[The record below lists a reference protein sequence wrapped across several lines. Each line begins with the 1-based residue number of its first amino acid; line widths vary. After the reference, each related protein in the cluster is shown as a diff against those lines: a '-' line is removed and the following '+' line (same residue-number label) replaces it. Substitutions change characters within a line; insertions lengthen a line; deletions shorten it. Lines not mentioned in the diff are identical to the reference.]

1 MKYLPFWLLIYLLF
15 SACSSHKR
23 TDRVDPFI
31 GTGGHGHTFPGP
43 TRPFGMV
50 QLGPDTRLDG
60 WDGCSGYHYSDS
72 IIYGFSH
79 THLSGTGVSDYG
91 DVLVMPLSG
100 NDAWLNGADGSKG
113 YRSFFKKSTE
123 MARPGYYEVFLEE
136 PKVKVELTSTTRVG
150 FHRYTFKNQTDRKVI
165 IDLAHRDQVLSSAL
179 TQTDE
184 FTLVGHRHSS
194 AWALDQRVFFVLK
207 TNTPIVSADIRPD
220 DKGTKAILDFGSG
233 NEEILL
239 KVSISAVDNEGANRN
254 MEAELPHWD
263 FDQVVTESEDAWE
276 KQLSKIDVEGGT
288 DKQQRIFYTALYHT
302 MIAPNQFMDV
312 DGRYLGLDK
321 EIHQADNFTNF
332 TVFSLWDT
340 YRSTHPLYTLI
351 EQKRTNDF
359 IKTFLNHYT
368 NGGRLPVWE
377 LAGNETNC
385 MIGYHAVPVI
395 ADAYVKGIRDYDV
408 NLALE
413 AMHQSAQQNI
423 LGIDHF
429 RTTGYIPSEQEA
441 ESVSKSLEYAYDN
454 WTIAVMADS
463 LHRHE
468 LDDSYYE
475 SAQYYKNMFDAS
487 TGFMRARNNNQWF
500 APFRPEEVNFHYT
513 EANAWQYSYYVPH
526 DVSGWMDM
534 LGGDKALE
542 QKLDD
547 LFAANSKTS
556 GREQADIT
564 GLIGQYAHG
573 NEPSHQIPYLYN
585 FAGAPHKTQKLVR
598 QIMDELYDDRPDGL
612 SGNED
617 CGQMSAWLVF
627 SAMGFYPVT
636 PGTTQYIM
644 GSPWFDK
651 VTIHLENGKDFVIE
665 AKNQS
670 KANVYVQHV
679 HLNDQDYSKTYIDH
693 RDIIKGGTLYLEMS
707 DQPNLD
713 WGTAINNR
721 PATTITAKEVIAIP
735 GVLSGERAYL
745 QSTAIT
751 LSCATKGADIY
762 YRFDEKS
769 AGTKYTSPITIDS
782 DKILYTWA
790 EKNGTKSKVGIS
802 SFFKIPENRT
812 ISLATKYA
820 NHYTAGGDLALID
833 FLPGAADFRAGGW
846 QGYEGVDIHATIEL
860 ENIRTIKELGI
871 RLLQDENAWIFMPL
885 EVEFFSSKDGV
896 TFSSVGN
903 VKNDISY
910 KQKGSLTKTFT
921 LPTSGQA
928 KYIRVIARNRGVCPP
943 DHKGAGGKSW
953 IFADEIFIR

>member
-1 MKYLPFWLLIYLLF
+1 MKASPFVFVLLPILLSC
-15 SACSSHKR
+15 SAKKL

-91 DVLVMPLSG
+91 DVLLMPLSG
-100 NDAWLNGADGSKG
+100 NDAWNNGADGNQGYNSSFSK
-113 YRSFFKKSTE
+113 KTE
-123 MARPGYYEVFLEE
+123 RAKPGYYEVFLDK
-136 PKVKVELTSTTRVG
+136 PKVKAELTTTTRIG
-150 FHRYTFKNQTDRKVI
+150 FHRYTFDNPADRKLI

-179 TQTDE
+179 TQSDE
-184 FTLVGHRHSS
+184 FTLSGHRHSS
-194 AWALDQRVFFVLK
+194 AWALDQRVFFELK
-207 TNTPIVSADIRPD
+207 ANTAIVSADIRPD
-220 DKGTKAILDFGSG
+220 EKGTKAIIDFGAG
-233 NEEILL
+233 DKEILI
-239 KVSISAVDNEGANRN
+239 KVSLSSVDNEGARKN

-263 FDQVVTESEDAWE
+263 FDKTVQESEKAWE
-276 KQLSKIDVEGGT
+276 KQLGKIKVEGGT

-302 MIAPNQFMDV
+302 MIAPNTFMDV
-312 DGRYLGLDK
+312 DRRYFGLDK
-321 EIHQADNFTNF
+321 EIHQADDFTNY

-351 EQKRTNDF
+351 EQQRTNDF
-359 IKTFLNHYT
+359 IKTFLNHYKH
-368 NGGRLPVWE
+368 GGRLPVWE

-395 ADAYVKGIRDYDV
+395 ADAYAKGIRDYDV
-408 NLALE
+408 NLALD
-413 AMHQSAQQNI
+413 AMHQSAQQNV

-429 RTTGYIPSEQEA
+429 RSSGYIPSEQEA
-441 ESVSKSLEYAYDN
+441 ESVSKTLEYAYDN
-454 WTIAVMADS
+454 WAIAMMADS

-475 SAQYYKNMFDAS
+475 SAQYYKNVFDPT

-513 EANAWQYSYYVPH
+513 EANAWQYSYYVPQ
-526 DVSGWMDM
+526 DLTGWMQL
-534 LGGDKALE
+534 LGGEKALE

-547 LFAANSKTS
+547 LFAADSKTS

-573 NEPSHQIPYLYN
+573 NEPSHHIPYLYN

-598 QIMDELYDDRPDGL
+598 QIMDELYDDQPDGL

-644 GSPWFDK
+644 GSPWFNK
-651 VTIHLENGKDFVIE
+651 VTIHLENGKDFIIE

-679 HLNDQDYSKTYIDH
+679 HLNDQDYTKSYIDH
-693 RDIIKGGTLYLEMS
+693 RDIMKGGLLNLEMG
-707 DQPNLD
+707 DQPNTD

-721 PATTITAKEVIAIP
+721 PSTVITTNEVVAIP
-735 GVLSGERAYL
+735 GVLAGERAFL
-745 QSTAIT
+745 RSTEIT
-751 LSCATKGADIY
+751 LTCATQGADIY

-769 AGTKYTSPITIDS
+769 EGIKFTAPITIDS
-782 DKILYTWA
+782 DKTLYAWA
-790 EKNGTKSKVGIS
+790 EKNSTKSKVGIS

-833 FLPGAADFRAGGW
+833 FLSGAADFRAGGW
-846 QGYEGVDIHATIEL
+846 QGYEGVDIHATVEL
-860 ENIRTIKELGI
+860 EKTRPIKELAI
-871 RLLQDENAWIFMPL
+871 RFLQDENAWIFMPL
-885 EVEFFSSKDGV
+885 EVEFFTSKDGV
-896 TFSSVGN
+896 TFTSVDK
-903 VKNDISY
+903 VMNDISY

-921 LPTSGQA
+921 ITTNQQA

-953 IFADEIFIR
+953 IFADEIFVK